1 MLSPVDSSDI
11 IMRIPRWLVVLGP
24 LISGLVALFAWS
36 VRPVPYKYAI
46 KQSDSTL
53 VDATESTP
61 GARPVLGASSHVLP
75 FTQTRDVVERIAK
88 HADLT
93 WDEATQAR
101 AADVIAKR
109 LAWKKKAYYRTDE
122 FGLSRTAISER
133 LGTVCDHYRNSMS
146 SRYIDP
152 FKDPD
157 YVCREPGDCIHESLR
172 SK

>member
-1 MLSPVDSSDI
+1 MDSSDI

-46 KQSDSTL
+46 KQSDGTL

-75 FTQTRDVVERIAK
+75 LVRVVNAL
-88 HADLT
+88 A
-93 WDEATQAR
+93 AR

-133 LGTVCDHYRNSMS
+133 LGTVCDHYRNSMLFYFPDKFNPFS
-146 SRYIDP
+146 MKFRYNSVDRIFLKSDQ
-152 FKDPD
+152 
-157 YVCREPGDCIHESLR
+157 
-172 SK
+172 